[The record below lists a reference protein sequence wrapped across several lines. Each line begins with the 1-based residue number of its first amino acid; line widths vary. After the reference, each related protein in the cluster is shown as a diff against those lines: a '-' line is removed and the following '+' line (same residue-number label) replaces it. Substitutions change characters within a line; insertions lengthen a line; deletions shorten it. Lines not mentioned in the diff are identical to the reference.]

1 MPAERYPPTMESF
14 TLRHVADAPYSF
26 FQREFLLDENLARI
40 IEDAAEDH
48 LCPNSTID
56 VAQVL
61 SASRIITRVTIT
73 KSRIVR
79 GRSLK
84 WLIEEWLSK
93 PTVVPN
99 ITLPALMFDMIPT
112 TVGVVHRDV
121 DGDDVVQHAVVIG
134 TSEAIVQFQS
144 DIVTMKCVS
153 DAYQTVPLGKNEQ
166 IRTS

>member
-1 MPAERYPPTMESF
+1 
-14 TLRHVADAPYSF
+14 V
-26 FQREFLLDENLARI
+26 
-40 IEDAAEDH
+40 
-48 LCPNSTID
+48 
-56 VAQVL
+56 V
-61 SASRIITRVTIT
+61 
-73 KSRIVR
+73 
-79 GRSLK
+79 
-84 WLIEEWLSK
+84 LIEEWLSK